1 MARIRSIKPEIRISE
16 KVNSWPVEIRYFW
29 IMLWGYVD
37 DHGRGRDNAKLI
49 VADSY
54 PLDDAIT
61 NKDVE
66 KWLSILERSGVI
78 YRYEVDGSRYLL
90 ITNWLEHQRPAHP
103 AKSVIPVPR
112 ENCGNPPQSSEG
124 APDTSEA
131 PESPAV
137 NDSPEQ
143 RAESREQRADEQVQK
158 ALAAHVIPADFG
170 LTAER
175 KQWAKANTPAV
186 PADRET
192 QGFFDYWAGEQGKK
206 KNWDT
211 TWRNWMRRKQT
222 EAEAKGWKSQE
233 DQNSLVPAMY
243 GWANR

>member
-54 PLDDAIT
+54 PLDDEIT
-61 NKDVE
+61 HKDVE
-66 KWLSILERSGVI
+66 KWLSILETSGVI

-90 ITNWLEHQRPAHP
+90 ITNWLEHQRPSHP
-103 AKSVIPVPR
+103 AKSVIPIPR
-112 ENCGNPPQSSEG
+112 EDSGGLPQSSAD
-124 APDTSEA
+124 APDGSEV
-131 PESPAV
+131 PESISV
-137 NDSPEQ
+137 NGSPEQ
-143 RAESREQRADEQVQK
+143 RAESSEQRADEQVVK
-158 ALAAHVIPADFG
+158 PAAPHVIPADFT
-170 LTAER
+170 LTLER
-175 KQWAKANTPAV
+175 KQWSKENAPAV
-186 PADRET
+186 NAARET
-192 QGFFDYWAGEQGKK
+192 QGFIEYWQDEQGKK
-206 KNWDT
+206 KSWES

-222 EAEAKGWKSQE
+222 EAEAKGWKSQA
-233 DQNSLVPAMY
+233 DLNSIVPAGY

>member
-16 KVNSWPVEIRYFW
+16 KVNSWPVEVRYFW

-49 VADSY
+49 VADTY

-61 NKDVE
+61 HEDVE
-66 KWLSILERSGVI
+66 NWLSTLEGSGVI
-78 YRYEVDGSRYLL
+78 LRYEVDGSRYLL

-112 ENCGNPPQSSEG
+112 EDCGNPPQFAED
-124 APDTSEA
+124 APDASKG
-131 PESPAV
+131 PERTAV
-137 NDSPEQ
+137 NSSPEQ
-143 RAESREQRADEQVQK
+143 RAESSEQRADEQVVK
-158 ALAAHVIPADFG
+158 PAAPHVIPADFS
-170 LTAER
+170 LTLER
-175 KQWAKANTPAV
+175 KQWAKENATAV
-186 PADRET
+186 NAARET
-192 QGFFDYWAGEQGKK
+192 QGFVDYWAGEQSKK
-206 KNWDT
+206 KNWEA

-222 EAEAKGWKSQE
+222 EAEAKGWKSQA
-233 DQNSLVPAMY
+233 DLNSIVPAGY

>member
-61 NKDVE
+61 HKDVE
-66 KWLSILERSGVI
+66 GWLSVLERSGVI

-103 AKSVIPVPR
+103 AKSVIPIPS
-112 ENCGNPPQSSEG
+112 ENYGNPPQSSED

-131 PESPAV
+131 PERVAV
-137 NDSPEQ
+137 NHSPEQ
-143 RAESREQRADEQVQK
+143 RAESSEQRADEQVVK
-158 ALAAHVIPADFG
+158 PPVLHTIPGNFS
-170 LTAER
+170 LTIER
-175 KQWAKANTPAV
+175 KQWSKENAPAV
-186 PADRET
+186 NPDREM
-192 QGFFDYWAGEQGKK
+192 QGFIDYWQGEQGKK
-206 KNWDT
+206 KNWET